1 MFCELQLFSTHL
13 LSHNKNKGEKCR
25 AISLMNNTFFWYW
38 PNLRQ
43 KSFQNAVLK
52 FLLNSGTFSEQLL
65 SSFWGYL
72 VHTSCPLLYVKEQ
85 NVPSII
91 WTPKHFV
98 FLRQLKV
105 SEWYKN
111 VKRCQRLVELFHWC
125 FTHCFTKKGFT
136 ELDGFHLW
144 WQKTGSFLIFTS
156 AKEEKS

>member
-43 KSFQNAVLK
+43 TSFQNAVLK

-72 VHTSCPLLYVKEQ
+72 VHTSCPLLFIKEQ

-105 SEWYKN
+105 LEWYQKGEETSETSGTIPLMLYSLLY
-111 VKRCQRLVELFHWC
+111 QRGFHWAGWLSSVVAEDWL
-125 FTHCFTKKGFT
+125 FSNFY
-136 ELDGFHLW
+136 
-144 WQKTGSFLIFTS
+144 
-156 AKEEKS
+156 